1 MEQRGVIGERIAFF
15 GGSFDPPHFGHLAV
29 ARAARASLGVNM
41 VLFAPVGAQPLKPKG
56 SMASFA
62 DRMAMTEL
70 AIEGEPGFAASPIDA
85 PKADG
90 TANFTFDT
98 LTRLRSELAE
108 GSILYCLMGAD
119 SFLSLRKWHRAAEIP
134 FLAPLIVG
142 SRPRESMNDVRAA
155 LPEGLTVEVCA
166 GNAPENREIPD
177 QEMEMREFAVGNEA
191 GQTSAFFLLPGL
203 HEDISASQIREAV
216 RGLYDAN
223 DQLGSLPRRAA
234 DGFLPS
240 AVLAYIREHGLYR

>member
-1 MEQRGVIGERIAFF
+1 
-15 GGSFDPPHFGHLAV
+15 
-29 ARAARASLGVNM
+29 
-41 VLFAPVGAQPLKPKG
+41 
-56 SMASFA
+56 
-62 DRMAMTEL
+62 
-70 AIEGEPGFAASPIDA
+70 
-85 PKADG
+85 
-90 TANFTFDT
+90 
-98 LTRLRSELAE
+98 
-108 GSILYCLMGAD
+108 
-119 SFLSLRKWHRAAEIP
+119 LRKWHRAAEIP

-177 QEMEMREFAVGNEA
+177 QEMEMREFVVGNEA

>member
-1 MEQRGVIGERIAFF
+1 MIGERIAFF

-177 QEMEMREFAVGNEA
+177 QEM
-191 GQTSAFFLLPGL
+191 
-203 HEDISASQIREAV
+203 
-216 RGLYDAN
+216 
-223 DQLGSLPRRAA
+223 
-234 DGFLPS
+234 
-240 AVLAYIREHGLYR
+240 